1 MTRGT
6 GIKFVSVGT
15 YKVVR
20 AIQILKFKF
29 KYSIMFIELKYLDWL
44 RVQIKRYKL
53 SK

>member
-1 MTRGT
+1 MTQAA
-6 GIKFVSVGT
+6 GIKFVS
-15 YKVVR
+15 VVR

-53 SK
+53 CK

>member
-1 MTRGT
+1 MTQAT
-6 GIKFVSVGT
+6 GVKFVS
-15 YKVVR
+15 VVR